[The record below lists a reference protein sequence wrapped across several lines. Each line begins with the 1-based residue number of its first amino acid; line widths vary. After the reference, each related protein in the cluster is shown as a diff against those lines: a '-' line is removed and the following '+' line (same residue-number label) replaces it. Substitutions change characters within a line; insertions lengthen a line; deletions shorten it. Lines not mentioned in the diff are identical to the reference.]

1 MTFAGLVPVSLVDFP
16 GHVATTLFTQG
27 CNLRCGWCH
36 NPLLVEGPPAERPLS
51 AADALAFVLRRKR
64 LVQHICVTGGEPT
77 LHRGLIP
84 FLQELREH
92 GFHVKLDTNGG
103 RPDVVAEVLRQGLV
117 DCMAMDL
124 KTTWARYA
132 ELGAKWSVPFAQ
144 TVECIRSEA
153 SDYEFRTTV
162 VPGLVGAEEILEI
175 GDSIRGARRYALQ
188 QFSTA
193 TRMLDPVWTS
203 VEPYPPERLRA
214 WAQAMDGWFQEPVQV
229 RNV

>member
-1 MTFAGLVPVSLVDFP
+1 MLFAGLVPVSLVDFP

-51 AADALAFVLRRKR
+51 ATDALSFLGKRKR
-64 LVQHICVTGGEPT
+64 LVQHVCITGGEPT

-84 FLQELREH
+84 FLQALREQ

-117 DCMAMDL
+117 DWISMDL

-132 ELGAKWSVPFAQ
+132 ELGAKRWEPFAQ
-144 TVECIRSEA
+144 TVEWIRSKAPE
-153 SDYEFRTTV
+153 YEFRTTV
-162 VPGLVGAEEILEI
+162 VPGLVGAEEIFAV
-175 GDSIRGARRYALQ
+175 GGSIRGARRYALQ

-193 TRMLDPVWTS
+193 SRMLDPAWTS
-203 VEPYPPERLRA
+203 VEPYPPERLYA
-214 WAQAMDGWFQEPVQV
+214 WARAMDGWFQEPVQV